1 MTFTK
6 LFGKMDS
13 MGVYGFM
20 PVWFLFFFVSFGVM
34 IMDDSVGVS
43 RDFCA
48 VSQII
53 CCFNLCAMGYAVT
66 NNMALS
72 KANLLTGPLDM
83 FVTWTAFA
91 YYGGTAVFSSTPIGI
106 FNNIQVPIMALMTI
120 PTLIGLISV
129 AKDPAGYQ
137 RYLAGESGSTE
148 GV

>member
-53 CCFNLCAMGYAVT
+53 CCFNLCAIHLRLKSHTEPM
-66 NNMALS
+66 
-72 KANLLTGPLDM
+72 
-83 FVTWTAFA
+83 
-91 YYGGTAVFSSTPIGI
+91 
-106 FNNIQVPIMALMTI
+106 
-120 PTLIGLISV
+120 V
-129 AKDPAGYQ
+129 AKKQ
-137 RYLAGESGSTE
+137 IVNVR
-148 GV
+148 